1 MSPHRASARPSHSS
15 RSVATAPTDPSR
27 QNASDSRP
35 GAPRSNDTERPS
47 RAHGN
52 ASTKRGRNASRA
64 NATRSAR
71 QSAPTSNYPSNEPR
85 TSKKATDLFATFDT
99 GNEPNLDASFAE
111 LGVPASIVSALLEQG
126 IDRPFPIQAAT
137 MADCLAGRDV
147 LGRGRTGSG
156 KTLAFVLPVLT
167 RLAAS
172 GKERR
177 AGRPRALVLV
187 PTRELAIQI
196 HTAITPLAKLLSLRA
211 CTVFG
216 GVGPQPQINA
226 LRQGVDIVIA
236 CPGRLDDHIMSNYA
250 RLDAIEITVLDEADH
265 MADMGFLPVVK
276 KLLDQ
281 TPQNSQRLLFS
292 ATLDNGI
299 DALVSRYLRNPILR
313 SVDPV
318 ESNDVKMTHHVF
330 AVKSD
335 DRFNV
340 LRDLAAAPGRIMI
353 FTRTKHGAKKLTK
366 TLVASG
372 VPTVEMQG
380 NLSQNIR
387 TRNLELFRSGEAT
400 ALVATD
406 IAARGIHIDEVALVV
421 HFDPPVDHKA
431 YLHRSG
437 RTARA
442 GAEGTVITM
451 MTESQTSEVKD
462 LTRKAGITPTIT
474 RVTPEHAMLREVA
487 PGERMFVEPTEI
499 AQRTTPAPVS
509 RPGRRAGAAAN
520 VHNNN
525 NGNNNNNNNG
535 GNRSASGSNGSRSR
549 NARPAG
555 APTGARPSDARPTG
569 AKASGSRTGNGNAR
583 PGGSANARTGGSA
596 GGASAGSRPNRSD
609 RTNRGSR

>member
-1 MSPHRASARPSHSS
+1 
-15 RSVATAPTDPSR
+15 
-27 QNASDSRP
+27 
-35 GAPRSNDTERPS
+35 
-47 RAHGN
+47 
-52 ASTKRGRNASRA
+52 
-64 NATRSAR
+64 
-71 QSAPTSNYPSNEPR
+71 
-85 TSKKATDLFATFDT
+85 LFATFDT
-99 GNEPNLDASFAE
+99 GNEPNLDASFTE
-111 LGVPASIVSALLEQG
+111 LGVPASIVSALAEQG

-474 RVTPEHAMLREVA
+474 RVTPEHAMLQEVA
-487 PGERMFVEPTEI
+487 PGDRIFVEPTEI
-499 AQRTTPAPVS
+499 AQRTAPTPVA

-520 VHNNN
+520 VHNNAGRDSRPPSGP
-525 NGNNNNNNNG
+525 NGNRPRG
-535 GNRSASGSNGSRSR
+535 AKPSSAKPSS
-549 NARPAG
+549 ARPAG
-555 APTGARPSDARPTG
+555 AKPAGA
-569 AKASGSRTGNGNAR
+569 RTGNGNAR
-583 PGGSANARTGGSA
+583 PGGSANTGGSGNA
-596 GGASAGSRPNRSD
+596 PSRSSRSD
-609 RTNRGSR
+609 RSNRGGR